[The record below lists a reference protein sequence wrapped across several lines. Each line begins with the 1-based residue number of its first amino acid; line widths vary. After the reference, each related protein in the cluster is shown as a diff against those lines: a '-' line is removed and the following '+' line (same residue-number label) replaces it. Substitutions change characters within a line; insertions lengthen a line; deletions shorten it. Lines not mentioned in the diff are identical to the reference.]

1 MKSFLLLVLFLSVSA
16 VSAQVSHSE
25 TRALFYRNASYPAL
39 KKEFAAL
46 DKKGRVPVHYKEV
59 MLQTAF
65 EQGDTLYFK
74 ELLSELVAKHHFVLF
89 PDYIHEPYF
98 SLVFKGR
105 LRDWY
110 RGMWKKEIVKWYTHN
125 GDILEWRMLILG
137 YHERYNMVQRM
148 PGRDVSAGDSSIKY
162 LSERRDDLLREAAFR
177 ILSIA
182 AANDSILP
190 SDDNMGLGVSD
201 AVDDILLDFILADTA
216 GVYFDMVENL
226 YWRAFEKDL
235 AGDGFPRM
243 YDFWLN
249 RRKGLQY
256 YGTIEK
262 FIPLKNAGGL
272 MDRRKRWKLD

>member
-25 TRALFYRNASYPAL
+25 TRALFYRNLSYPVL

-46 DKKGRVPVHYKEV
+46 NKKGRVPVHYKEV

-98 SLVFKGR
+98 PLVFKGR
-105 LRDWY
+105 LREWY

-162 LSERRDDLLREAAFR
+162 LSERRDALLREAAFR
-177 ILSIA
+177 IVSIA

-201 AVDDILLDFILADTA
+201 AVDDILCDFILADTA

>member
-1 MKSFLLLVLFLSVSA
+1 MKSLLLLVLYLSLSA
-16 VSAQVSHSE
+16 ASAQVSFSE
-25 TRALFYRNASYPAL
+25 ARALFYRNPSYPAL
-39 KKEFAAL
+39 RKEFMAL
-46 DKKGRVPVHYKEV
+46 DKKGRIPVHYKEV
-59 MLQTAF
+59 MLRTAF

-74 ELLSELVAKHHFVLF
+74 ELLADMVARHHFVLF
-89 PDYIHEPYF
+89 PDYIREPYF
-98 SLVFKGR
+98 SLVFKGS

-148 PGRDVSAGDSSIKY
+148 PGHDLSAGDSSVKY
-162 LSERRDDLLREAAFR
+162 LAGRRDDLLREAAFR
-177 ILSIA
+177 IMSIA

-190 SDDNMGLGVSD
+190 SDDNMGLGISD
-201 AVDDILLDFILADTA
+201 AVDDILCDFILADTS
-216 GVYFDMVENL
+216 GMYFDMVENL

-243 YDFWLN
+243 YDLRLN
-249 RRKGLQY
+249 RRKGMQY

-262 FIPLKNAGGL
+262 FIPLKNAEGF